1 MLALLLPIW
10 AWALPVLGPVLV
22 GARRL
27 LASGR
32 SIIPGGVGTSVL
44 GLAVVGI
51 LGALLWFQIDRWWN
65 PPPRTYTAAE
75 VELASA
81 KAELV
86 RLKRDIVAGA
96 LERQTRDASIDRL
109 AEINNDVTTEL
120 EATRAKAL
128 QPDAVLVPADDPWL
142 RAWAR
147 RGR

>member
-1 MLALLLPIW
+1 MPIILAVW
-10 AWALPVLGPVLV
+10 AWALPVLGPLLV
-22 GARRL
+22 GARNL
-27 LASGR
+27 LAGGR
-32 SIIPGGVGTSVL
+32 SAMPGGIGISVL
-44 GLAVVGI
+44 GVAVVGI
-51 LGALLWFQIDRWWN
+51 LGALLWFKVDAWWN

-75 VELASA
+75 IELAQA

-86 RLKRDIVAGA
+86 QLKRDIVAGA
-96 LERQTRDASIDRL
+96 LERQTRDASIERL

-120 EATRAKAL
+120 ETTRAKAL